1 MISVLRVKE
10 PPEAQ
15 VCIMDIEIREIVKRA
30 VAEDVGAG
38 DITTRLT
45 IPENATASGIILAK
59 VAGILAGMRVAALCF
74 EVVDPTVAFA
84 GLASDGA
91 RIEPGQKLATVS
103 GSARSILT
111 GERVAL
117 NFLQRMSG
125 IATMTG
131 RFVDAVAGTSAR
143 IVDTRKTTPGLRVLE
158 KYAVRAGGGFNHR
171 FGLDDG
177 ILIKD
182 NHIAVAGGVA
192 QAVRLARAGA
202 PHTLKVEVEVQSLA
216 ELDEALRAQADA
228 VLLDNMSTDEMR
240 QAVSIVGG
248 RAIVEASGCVEE
260 SSVATI
266 AATGV
271 DIISVGKLT
280 HSFRSID
287 ISLDITTGPS
297 SEKSE

>member
-1 MISVLRVKE
+1 MNTS
-10 PPEAQ
+10 
-15 VCIMDIEIREIVKRA
+15 IEMRQLQIRKIVERA
-30 VAEDVGAG
+30 IVEDVGSG

-45 IPENATASGIILAK
+45 IPETATASGVILAK
-59 VAGILAGMRVAALCF
+59 ESGILAGMRVAELCF
-74 EVVDPTVAFA
+74 QVVDPTVAFA
-84 GLASDGA
+84 ALASDGA
-91 RIEPGQKLATVS
+91 RVEPGQKLATVS

-131 RFVDAVAGTSAR
+131 RFADAVAGTSAR

-182 NHIAVAGGVA
+182 NHIAIAGGVA
-192 QAVRLARAGA
+192 QAIRLARAGA
-202 PHTLKVEVEVQSLA
+202 PHTLKVEVEVRTLA
-216 ELDEALRAQADA
+216 ELDEALQAHTDA
-228 VLLDNMSTDEMR
+228 VLLDNMSTDQMR
-240 QAVSIVGG
+240 QAVEIIGG
-248 RAIVEASGCVEE
+248 RAVVEASGGVDE
-260 SSVATI
+260 SSVAAI

-280 HSFRSID
+280 HSFRSLD
-287 ISLDITTGPS
+287 ISLDITTGSS
-297 SEKSE
+297 SEKTE